1 MAFSSDSLLNLIMK
15 FTHEIYQVQSHS
27 PYCSCNVRSYKKS
40 VIYPEKK
47 DSPKF
52 PGRSVDPLWK
62 YNREKNYEKTGN
74 DFK

>member
-1 MAFSSDSLLNLIMK
+1 MAFSSDSLLTLIMK

-40 VIYPEKK
+40 VICPEKK

-62 YNREKNYEKTGN
+62 YSREKKLSK
-74 DFK
+74 DRKRF